1 MEIQIMKIYDMI
13 EGKWLKSDKLKEKKK
28 KDKERKDLIVVPRL
42 VSYEEEVQKE
52 TVVDI
57 ANE

>member
-1 MEIQIMKIYDMI
+1 MKIYDMI